1 MHFAAAL
8 AAEGV
13 KVCVVPDSD
22 SPRKPDAVF
31 PNNWVSF
38 HADGTVVLYPM
49 HAENRRAERR
59 PRSSMRWC
67 ATPATGFV
75 AFST

>member
-1 MHFAAAL
+1 MRR
-8 AAEGV
+8 AE
-13 KVCVVPDSD
+13 DSD
-22 SPRKPDAVF
+22 EPRKPDAVF

-59 PRSSMRWC
+59 PEIIDAVVRE
-67 ATPATGFV
+67 TGFKV
-75 AFST
+75 RPRRST